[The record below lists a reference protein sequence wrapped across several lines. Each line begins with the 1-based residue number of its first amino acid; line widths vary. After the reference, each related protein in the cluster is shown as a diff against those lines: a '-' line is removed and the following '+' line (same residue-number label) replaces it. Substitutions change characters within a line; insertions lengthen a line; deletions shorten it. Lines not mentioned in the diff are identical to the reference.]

1 MVVQSSSSTLSPAK
15 KQGEVLFKHSPNSRR
30 TSSRSALHSFVQK
43 SLLVEL
49 EKRGGLP
56 KGRDHVTL
64 QKICDS
70 KVEVLGAKGL
80 SLHKACQDKVYAWK
94 KLSSASYLELLHEYG
109 VFDDTSNAN
118 QNKNNDAD
126 ANGGTFNK
134 SNDADDGNFNE
145 RSMMTPIPATQRMPT
160 TRTAQTMGRP
170 IPLPTQM
177 TIFLTHLFHCPLF
190 ALVCQTPKILSLP

>member
-30 TSSRSALHSFVQK
+30 TFSCSALHGFVQK

-56 KGRDHVTL
+56 KGQDHVTL
-64 QKICDS
+64 PKTCDS
-70 KVEVLGAKGL
+70 NIEVFGAKGS

-94 KLSSASYLELLHEYG
+94 KLSSTSYLELLHEYG

-118 QNKNNDAD
+118 QNENNDAD
-126 ANGGTFNK
+126 ADDGTFNK
-134 SNDADDGNFNE
+134 NNNDTNTNNTKDANDTNNAKD
-145 RSMMTPIPATQRMPT
+145 A
-160 TRTAQTMGRP
+160 
-170 IPLPTQM
+170 
-177 TIFLTHLFHCPLF
+177 
-190 ALVCQTPKILSLP
+190 K